1 MKLDLI
7 RAIRSQIQEGY
18 SFTGTITPET
28 ERLAKLHDVTPFI
41 YDLEQVRNKVLTIM
55 ARMIRLNHAAETMQ
69 AILEEACIDHIP
81 MKGAVIR
88 ALYPQMWM
96 RTSCDVDILIH
107 EEDLDR
113 ATKAFVAHGYQM
125 RKRNYHDVSLFS
137 PDGVHLELHFS
148 IRETIEAM
156 DRVLDRVWDYAVPQ
170 EGCKYRYLESK
181 EFFMFHH
188 IAHMAYHFQGG
199 GCGIRSF
206 VDLWLMNKY
215 YEIDE
220 QIYHNLLREAN
231 LEIFEKHAKT
241 LMHYWFDDGEANELI
256 LNMERYIVYGGVY
269 GSNKQNVIIQQ
280 QKAGG
285 RLQYFLER
293 LFLPYETMVMI
304 YPVLKKYK
312 WLLPVCEIHRWG
324 KVFSAKDRIL
334 KETKTAI
341 KVREDYSVDMMKE
354 LGL

>member
-1 MKLDLI
+1 
-7 RAIRSQIQEGY
+7 
-18 SFTGTITPET
+18 
-28 ERLAKLHDVTPFI
+28 
-41 YDLEQVRNKVLTIM
+41 
-55 ARMIRLNHAAETMQ
+55 
-69 AILEEACIDHIP
+69 
-81 MKGAVIR
+81 
-88 ALYPQMWM
+88 
-96 RTSCDVDILIH
+96 
-107 EEDLDR
+107 
-113 ATKAFVAHGYQM
+113 
-125 RKRNYHDVSLFS
+125 
-137 PDGVHLELHFS
+137 
-148 IRETIEAM
+148 
-156 DRVLDRVWDYAVPQ
+156 
-170 EGCKYRYLESK
+170 
-181 EFFMFHH
+181 MFHH

-231 LEIFEKHAKT
+231 LEIFEKHAKM

-269 GSNKQNVIIQQ
+269 GSNKQSVIIKQ

-285 RLQYFLER
+285 KFNYFLKR
-293 LFLPYETMVMI
+293 IFMPYESMVI
-304 YPVLKKYK
+304 LYPILKNHK